1 MTHCD
6 INQEVVFLRI
16 LYGMFG
22 RTDGEH
28 TSTAVRRPVP
38 NAASSQQSSL
48 PVIASMSDSITGV
61 CNEER
66 NANLA
71 ACVSVSPPICS

>member
-1 MTHCD
+1 MKHCD

-16 LYGMFG
+16 LYGMF
-22 RTDGEH
+22 GEH

-38 NAASSQQSSL
+38 NAASSQQSLL

-71 ACVSVSPPICS
+71 ACVSVSPPICG